1 MKPSAAWPVPDP
13 GFGQP
18 EHRQVHGV
26 SLLTQPDRVVC
37 DECDAVH
44 ERIALRAGQVARC
57 RRCDA
62 LLGRGHLVTPTGQ
75 LAFALAALVF
85 LAIGNL
91 TPMVTL
97 ELHGLRIA
105 VTVPHAIAL
114 TWRVGQP
121 LVALLAAAT
130 ALIFP
135 LMLVLLRIYVLVF
148 LTTGRVP
155 AGFQL
160 AMRALKLSTY
170 WSMVEVFM
178 LSALVAIVRSAGLAS
193 LTPGVGLFAYGV
205 VTLLLTSITAAGLH
219 SMWKLSSDLEE
230 EAEAREAGP

>member
-1 MKPSAAWPVPDP
+1 MKPTAAWPVHDH

-18 EHRQVHGV
+18 ERSSVHGIPLV
-26 SLLTQPDRVVC
+26 TQPDRVVC

-44 ERIALRAGQVARC
+44 ERIPLRPGQVARC
-57 RRCDA
+57 HRCDA

-75 LAFALAALVF
+75 LAFALGALVF
-85 LAIGNL
+85 LIIGNL
-91 TPMVTL
+91 APMVSL

-130 ALIFP
+130 ALVFP
-135 LMLVLLRIYVLVF
+135 LALVLLRIYVLVF
-148 LTTGRVP
+148 LARGRVP

-160 AMRALKLSTY
+160 AMRALRLCTY

-178 LSALVAIVRSAGLAS
+178 LSALVALVRSAGVAS
-193 LTPGVGLFAYGV
+193 LTTDVGLYAYAV
-205 VTLLLTSITAAGLH
+205 LTLLLTSLTASGLH
-219 SMWKLSSDLEE
+219 SMWKLSSDLQP
-230 EAEAREAGP
+230 ADTP